1 MQPSQVH
8 TVYWSEDMSIE
19 VKKISELPE
28 ASSATGDE
36 LFEMVQDGKNV
47 KILADD
53 LMLRKD
59 ELLIRLSNK
68 IDKVY
73 GKQLSDQNYTL
84 YDRNKLAS
92 LPLASNLYSMLNEK
106 VDSEWGKGLIEPAPR
121 NGKQYARKND
131 AWVEIES
138 GLKTQLVGTT
148 LYMSDDGSNPVP
160 VEPTYSTF
168 SYEIEVGGYV
178 DLGGTFAD
186 YGVNEISPE
195 PFGHFIDK
203 IENNKT
209 GILRAVGWSYNQE
222 FGYSVGV
229 IAENSDYLLTYDNN
243 IELIIKDLNGEIL
256 SLIIPPEN
264 INSPMEGIVIFMA
277 HISEEQFNILPTS
290 GRVSVDIT
298 IETSGEVNK
307 PDVEIFKYEFEVG
320 QDIGS
325 NYAYYG
331 LNGSVPYGS
340 IIESDNDKIL
350 RRVYWAEDHGYY
362 FSIMLGNMDYPVESI
377 NNAVLTVRDQNG
389 EIINLTIT
397 PNDIFEWDIGV
408 IAFETIITAEEF
420 NLLPESGRVFIELA
434 LESKPIPEPEIFS
447 YKFEAEDSLN
457 GAYGVSISDYGY
469 GVYGTFI
476 ENDDNDKI
484 GKVTSIAWDYDP
496 DFGSN
501 LIVVTENSDH
511 LLNNDYNITI
521 NISDQNGEIFSIT
534 LPSRDVWNMITGEV
548 MIGYELW
555 EEDFDLLPKSG
566 IVYVDIILEP
576 IVNVQPW

>member
-1 MQPSQVH
+1 
-8 TVYWSEDMSIE
+8 MSIE